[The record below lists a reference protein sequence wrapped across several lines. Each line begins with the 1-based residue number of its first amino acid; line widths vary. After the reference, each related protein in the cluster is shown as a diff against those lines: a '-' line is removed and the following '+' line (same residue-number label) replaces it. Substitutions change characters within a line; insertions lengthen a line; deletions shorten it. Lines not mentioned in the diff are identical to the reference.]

1 MPQEPSVG
9 RKAQHSL
16 ARKHRNTKSY
26 EVVGTYA
33 LPSEERPEYDEV
45 MATYGHGM

>member
-1 MPQEPSVG
+1 MPVPPSPP
-9 RKAQHSL
+9 APSPSS
-16 ARKHRNTKSY
+16 ASEA

-33 LPSEERPEYDEV
+33 LPWEERPEYDEV